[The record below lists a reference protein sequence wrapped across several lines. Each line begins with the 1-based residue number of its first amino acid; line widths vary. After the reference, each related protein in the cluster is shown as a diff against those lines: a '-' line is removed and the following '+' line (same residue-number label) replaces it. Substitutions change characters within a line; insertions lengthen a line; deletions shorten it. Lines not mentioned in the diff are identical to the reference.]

1 MCRSNQGR
9 RGPINGGQTKIRLNF
24 KGLPKTAAQAASIF
38 IQTHRFMTAQPSF
51 ARWLAW
57 GGVALVAALLVW
69 VLAPVLSP
77 FIVAAV
83 LAYALQPVVKKL
95 QGLGLPRWLAAV
107 VVECVALLALL
118 GLLMLLVP
126 VLLKEVP
133 QIQQQL
139 PLILDRMGAT
149 LEHWLGQF
157 GLPGVPDLAQLKA
170 QLLTYLNDNRQDW
183 LKPLLSSLKVGGS
196 AALAVVGHV
205 VLVPV
210 ALFFLLKDWPR
221 LSEQVHL
228 LIPPVWRPTLDG
240 LLGEVDQVL
249 GQYLRGQL
257 SVMVILALYYALGLR
272 LFGLELAW
280 PIGVFTGLA
289 MFVPYLGFGTGL
301 VLALMAGVLQMP
313 VPDAL
318 TMVAVVYGSGQLM
331 EGFFL
336 TPRLVGE
343 RVGLH
348 PLAVI
353 FALLAFGQL
362 LGFVGVLVALPV
374 SAVLLVALRRLRAR
388 YLRSPLYHAPH
399 DDHGSGR
406 A

>member
-1 MCRSNQGR
+1 MRRSIQGR
-9 RGPINGGQTKIRLNF
+9 WGPINGGQTKIRLNF
-24 KGLPKTAAQAASIF
+24 KGLPKTAELDCQLF
-38 IQTHRFMTAQPSF
+38 LQIQHFMTSNPSLS
-51 ARWLAW
+51 RWLSW
-57 GGVALVAALLVW
+57 GSLAALAALLVW
-69 VLAPVLSP
+69 ALAPVLSP

-83 LAYALQPVVKKL
+83 LAYALQPMAKKL
-95 QGLGLPRWLAAV
+95 HAVGLPRWLAALML
-107 VVECVALLALL
+107 ECVALLALL

-126 VLLKEVP
+126 VLLKELP
-133 QIQQQL
+133 LIQQQL
-139 PLILDRMGAT
+139 PVILDRMGAA
-149 LEHWLGQF
+149 LEQWLGQW
-157 GLPGVPDLAQLKA
+157 GLPVVLDFSQLKS
-170 QLLTYLNDNRQDW
+170 QLLSYLSDNRQDW

-196 AALAVVGHV
+196 AAMAIAGHV

-210 ALFFLLKDWPR
+210 ALFFLLKDWER

-228 LIPPVWRPTLDG
+228 LIPPAWRPALDS
-240 LLGEVDQVL
+240 LLFEVDEVL
-249 GQYLRGQL
+249 GQYLRGQS
-257 SVMVILALYYALGLR
+257 SVMVVLALYYALGLR

-289 MFVPYLGFGTGL
+289 VFVPYLGFGMGL

-313 VPDAL
+313 VSDAV
-318 TMVAVVYGSGQLM
+318 TMVAVVYGSGQLI

-362 LGFVGVLVALPV
+362 MGFVGVLVALPV
-374 SAVLLVALRRLRAR
+374 SAVLLVALRRLRNR
-388 YLRSPLYHAPH
+388 YLRSPLYHVSHEGDA
-399 DDHGSGR
+399 
-406 A
+406 